1 MQISLLLMQEIVK
14 LFVIMLMGYAVV
26 KAGLMKA
33 SDSRS
38 ISVVL
43 VYLVIPCVIIHA
55 FQVDCTPDVQRGLI
69 LAAIAAAAIHILFLA
84 FTVPLKKLL
93 QLDVIE
99 QATCIYSNAGILVIP
114 LVQALLGE
122 EYVIYS
128 SAFIAVQLILLWTH
142 GKNLLCGESHLE
154 WKKVLLNVN
163 ILSILAGIC
172 LFLLQ
177 IRLPAGVQDVL
188 DMMNNMIGPLGMLL
202 AGMAIAETSLKLV
215 FLRKRSYLTV
225 VLRLIVYPLL
235 ALLLIKGIFPA
246 SHAGVSDADSI
257 LLTVYLAAIT
267 PACATITSM
276 AQLYE
281 CDAAYSSSLYVLTT
295 ILSIVTMPLMVFLYE
310 VI

>member
-84 FTVPLKKLL
+84 ITVPLKKLL
-93 QLDVIE
+93 HLDVIE

-163 ILSILAGIC
+163 ICPSLRESACFFCRSGFLPECRMFLA
-172 LFLLQ
+172 
-177 IRLPAGVQDVL
+177 
-188 DMMNNMIGPLGMLL
+188 
-202 AGMAIAETSLKLV
+202 
-215 FLRKRSYLTV
+215 
-225 VLRLIVYPLL
+225 
-235 ALLLIKGIFPA
+235 
-246 SHAGVSDADSI
+246 
-257 LLTVYLAAIT
+257 
-267 PACATITSM
+267 
-276 AQLYE
+276 
-281 CDAAYSSSLYVLTT
+281 
-295 ILSIVTMPLMVFLYE
+295 
-310 VI
+310 

>member
-84 FTVPLKKLL
+84 ITVPLKKIL

-114 LVQALLGE
+114 LVQALLG
-122 EYVIYS
+122 
-128 SAFIAVQLILLWTH
+128 
-142 GKNLLCGESHLE
+142 
-154 WKKVLLNVN
+154 
-163 ILSILAGIC
+163 
-172 LFLLQ
+172 
-177 IRLPAGVQDVL
+177 
-188 DMMNNMIGPLGMLL
+188 
-202 AGMAIAETSLKLV
+202 
-215 FLRKRSYLTV
+215 
-225 VLRLIVYPLL
+225 
-235 ALLLIKGIFPA
+235 
-246 SHAGVSDADSI
+246 
-257 LLTVYLAAIT
+257 
-267 PACATITSM
+267 
-276 AQLYE
+276 
-281 CDAAYSSSLYVLTT
+281 
-295 ILSIVTMPLMVFLYE
+295 
-310 VI
+310 

>member
-84 FTVPLKKLL
+84 ITVPLKKLL

-142 GKNLLCGESHLE
+142 GKNLLCGESQLE
-154 WKKVLLNVN
+154 WKRVLLNVN

-177 IRLPAGVQDVL
+177 IKLPAGVQDVL
-188 DMMNNMIGPLGMLL
+188 GMMNNMIGPLGMLL
-202 AGMAIAETSLKLV
+202 AGMAIAEVGLSAQTELSDGSAPAHRLSPARAASDQGNFSGIQCRNQRCGFHSSDRV
-215 FLRKRSYLTV
+215 SGSYHS
-225 VLRLIVYPLL
+225 RLCDHHLDGT
-235 ALLLIKGIFPA
+235 AL
-246 SHAGVSDADSI
+246 
-257 LLTVYLAAIT
+257 
-267 PACATITSM
+267 
-276 AQLYE
+276 
-281 CDAAYSSSLYVLTT
+281 
-295 ILSIVTMPLMVFLYE
+295 
-310 VI
+310 